1 MGKADETRGHGKAAQ
16 RRNEADVSEPPVV
29 ITGICGRLGNRLA
42 RQLHRERPIIGVDR
56 RPFKGRPKDIKHETI
71 DIRRKKTRD
80 IFRSQKVAAVVHM
93 GIMHNP
99 RSSAAD
105 HHTWNVVGFQKLL
118 DYIAQYKVPKLIVL
132 SGAAVYGP
140 NPDNPQFLTE
150 DAPLMGS
157 ARFSELRDLIEVDM
171 LAQSFFWK
179 HPEVETVIL
188 RPCHILGSV
197 RNASS
202 NYLRL
207 PRIPTLLGFDPMV
220 QVMHEDDV
228 VRAMILALR
237 PGIRGVFNLAG
248 SAPSP
253 LSRIIELTGRPQVA
267 VPHPVAELALKRM
280 WRFGVTSFPAPE
292 LDHIRYV
299 CMVDTTR
306 AREVLGFEPR
316 HDLKAT
322 VDAVF
327 ARE

>member
-1 MGKADETRGHGKAAQ
+1 MAKADEARGDGKGAQ
-16 RRNEADVSEPPVV
+16 RNAVDEAHEAPVI
-29 ITGICGRLGNRLA
+29 ITGICGRLGRRLA
-42 RQLHRERPIIGVDR
+42 RSLHRERPIIGIDR
-56 RPFKGRPKDIKHETI
+56 RTFKGKPKDIKHESI

-80 IFRSQKVAAVVHM
+80 VIRNQHAAAVVHM

-99 RSSAAD
+99 RSSSAE

-140 NPDNPQFLTE
+140 SPDNPQFLTE

-188 RPCHILGSV
+188 RPCHILGAV

-207 PRIPTLLGFDPMV
+207 PRVPMLMGFDPMV

-228 VRAMILALR
+228 VRAIILALR
-237 PGIRGVFNLAG
+237 QGIRGVFNLAG
-248 SAPSP
+248 PAPAP
-253 LSRIIELTGRPQVA
+253 LSRVVELTRRPTVA
-267 VPHPVAELALKRM
+267 VPHPVAEVALKRM
-280 WRFGVTSFPAPE
+280 WRLGVTSFPAPE

-306 AREVLGFEPR
+306 ASKVLGFVPKY
-316 HDLKAT
+316 DLQAT

-327 ARE
+327 ERE